1 MRWSVGACVR
11 RVCVSRRHKH
21 RVLSLSLFCVCV
33 CVCAHVRDA
42 EGPDCLEP
50 EVGES
55 ADRVSIGAVVF
66 PAVRV
71 APLFS
76 FNFRTHVRDSNV
88 RRLGR
93 RRVVINPIAVGC
105 DVVQRGDQDLDQVVC
120 ARSVM
125 TVVNEV
131 GARWNG
137 AGRLRDGLRGFKV
150 AGFRER
156 FALEEGVRG

>member
-1 MRWSVGACVR
+1 MCEEG
-11 RVCVSRRHKH
+11 VCEQKTQISCS
-21 RVLSLSLFCVCV
+21 LSLSLSFF
-33 CVCAHVRDA
+33 AHVRDA

-137 AGRLRDGLRGFKV
+137 AGRLRDALRDFKV